1 MMYDI
6 YDNLMHMESTIID
19 ALNWRSAVKKFDT
32 SKKLTDSQ
40 LATILEAAR
49 LSPSSYGLQPWRF
62 VVVTD
67 PAVRAQLREAS
78 WGQAQITDASHLV
91 VLAAQTPDDALVDSY
106 VANIAM
112 SRGVS
117 IDSLAGLAQMIKGM
131 LAGMSA
137 EQRLQWAQ
145 KQVYIA
151 LGVMLTV
158 TAMLGVDS
166 CPMEGFDPAKYDEI
180 LNLPQQ
186 GLHATVVCALGSRA
200 AEETTLSKIRLPMDV
215 VVVNK

>member
-1 MMYDI
+1 
-6 YDNLMHMESTIID
+6 MESTIIN

-67 PAVRAQLREAS
+67 PAVRMKLREAS
-78 WGQAQITDASHLV
+78 WGQAQVTDASHFI

-112 SRGVS
+112 SRGVNV
-117 IDSLAGLAQMIKGM
+117 DSLAGLAQMIKGM

-151 LGVMLTV
+151 LGVILTV
-158 TAMLGVDS
+158 AAMLGVDS

-180 LNLPQQ
+180 LNLPEQ